1 MSVTTK
7 SEEEEEKEE
16 EEEERRGKAID
27 TIVESKINISL
38 SVARVVLSTS
48 DRDVFSNL
56 YN

>member
-7 SEEEEEKEE
+7 SEEEEEKE